1 MTVLHRLIGTLAL
14 AGIGVGSG
22 LGPSAWAA
30 SSAVAS
36 ASDSVSTS
44 VDSLSRSIRKSSDS
58 SSRTVVGQGDYQV
71 IQVAELD
78 SGQRDVTLQ
87 AVPGRGAQ
95 GVLTLRLPP
104 EAAQRGDLVPGR
116 VVTARERPYGIEF
129 ARADTRTAFFLL
141 LDDAWYR
148 ELQSVAL
155 PL

>member
-1 MTVLHRLIGTLAL
+1 MSIPHRLIGSLAL
-14 AGIGVGSG
+14 AAGMGF
-22 LGPSAWAA
+22 GPMAWAA

-58 SSRTVVGQGDYQV
+58 SSRTVVGQGDYEV
-71 IQVAELD
+71 IRVADVEGD
-78 SGQRDVTLQ
+78 RRDVTLQ
-87 AVPGRGAQ
+87 ALPGRGAH
-95 GVLTLRLPP
+95 GVLTLRLPL
-104 EAAQRGDLVPGR
+104 EAAARGDLVPGR
-116 VVTARERPYGIEF
+116 VVTAHERPYGVEF

-141 LDDAWYR
+141 LDDEWSR